1 MFFALLVAV
10 YSHNPTHGEGLPIFE
25 MKQDSTNMN
34 SRTSLKDGTVRLA
47 GTSAADDD
55 ISSRDIRGAK
65 SSNGH
70 ATGDSHLQACGGNQ
84 VRNEKTNRCVDPP
97 WDPGTFDCATE
108 VKQGACPN
116 GADPNDSEDFQ
127 EICCVSCGETNCST
141 VGPAA
146 NRPCCGA
153 IECEGFPD
161 RWGHDINLVFQ
172 RVAVTSTSSTTAAIY
187 FQADTGVGSPLKK
200 YQVLYTGGRW
210 LINHDDSGSGSNTGC
225 CTAGDVNWYLF
236 RQSATTTTANC
247 PTLSNRQYWEDSD
260 NTDASG
266 GSCVCI

>member
-47 GTSAADDD
+47 GTSATDDD

-70 ATGDSHLQACGGNQ
+70 ATGDSHLQACDGDQ

-97 WDPGTFDCATE
+97 WDPGKFNCATE
-108 VKQGACPN
+108 ANNGHCPN
-116 GADPNDSEDFQ
+116 GANRDPDRDGAD

-141 VGPAA
+141 VGPAE
-146 NRPCCGA
+146 NRPCCAA
-153 IECEGFPD
+153 IRCEGFPVHD
-161 RWGHDINLVFQ
+161 GHDINLEFA
-172 RVAVTSTSSTTAAIY
+172 RVAITDNANTTAAIY
-187 FQADTGVGSPLKK
+187 FKSEAGVPSDPQKK
-200 YQVLYTGGRW
+200 YQVLYTNDRW
-210 LINHDDSGSGSNTGC
+210 QIYHDDVDTGC
-225 CTAGDVNWYLF
+225 CTGGDVEEYVF